1 MNTIFDIRSSVDV
14 ERFSRIK
21 EIERKML
28 VYTIRLCFGFGVG
41 WAIEDAKRSNFK
53 IDANYLSEHVNM
65 AF

>member
-41 WAIEDAKRSNFK
+41 WAIEDAIPKEAISRSMQT
-53 IDANYLSEHVNM
+53 ISQNM
-65 AF
+65 